1 LVIDG
6 LAGVTAIDCRV
17 AAATVSTV
25 DPTIDPEVALIELV
39 PTASAVA
46 SPPVLMV
53 AVDVVPDAHVTDD
66 VRFCVL
72 ESL

>member
-6 LAGVTAIDCRV
+6 LAGFTAIDCRV
-17 AAATVSTV
+17 AGVTVSTV
-25 DPTIDPEVALIELV
+25 EPKTDPEVALIELV

-46 SPPVLMV
+46 NPPVLMV

-72 ESL
+72 VSL